1 MIAVVEI
8 GKKQYLVKKDQVL
21 EVQRLKTQDQK
32 IVFDK
37 VLLLADEKK
46 FKLGNP
52 YIDKA
57 AVEATI
63 EGEKKAKKIIVYK
76 FKRRKKYRKK
86 QGHRQNHT
94 ILKIN
99 RIVASSSKTPS
110 K

>member
-8 GKKQYLVKKDQVL
+8 GKKQYLVKKDQTI
-21 EVQRLKTQDQK
+21 EVQRLKTEDK
-32 IVFDK
+32 KVVFDK

-46 FKLGNP
+46 FKLGTP

-63 EGEKKAKKIIVYK
+63 EGEKKSKKIIVYK

-86 QGHRQNHT
+86 QGHRQNYT

-99 RIVASSSKTPS
+99 RIVESSSKSPS